1 MDFTLEKFLSREEAE
16 DTGERIESVNDLLER
31 LADSVKNAFGY
42 AAGAV
47 KSSLRDIQKT
57 VSASGSALKRTV
69 TSFDQLNR
77 LRAPTGGGLS
87 AAEKRAREAKEAVE
101 LLQESLENLSQGAAA
116 GKLQEL
122 GSAIQTVTQRF
133 MEGDVPTLSYTDR
146 IRTALRESDTFR
158 AITLAASAAVEA
170 LTVPLELAGTAVS
183 SFAQRFPGVQA
194 AMESAAEASNI
205 SAGRIRSIWAP
216 MDAWMEEAVISPV
229 QGRFQALWDRV
240 GFESAEAQTAV
251 ESTFSQTA
259 GNVAAAFTQSWEGV
273 KGAFSFGG
281 NIFDTLSSGILS
293 SFKGAVNGLIDGINS
308 VVSVPF
314 TGLNSALDKLSR
326 VDILGLRP
334 FSGLSW
340 RASVPRIPHLAE
352 GAVLPANKP
361 FLAMVGDQ
369 RNGTNVE
376 APLTTIQEALSLAL
390 EDHLRS
396 NLAGHEATLSL
407 LEKIY
412 GAICAI
418 EIGDTVIGRAYDRY
432 ARDNS
437 VMGGGMY
444 AAY

>member
-1 MDFTLEKFLSREEAE
+1 MYKLLSQEDTDAAGENIDSLRALLEK
-16 DTGERIESVNDLLER
+16 
-31 LADSVKNAFGY
+31 LAQSVKTAFGY
-42 AAGAV
+42 AAGTI
-47 KSSLRDIQKT
+47 KGSLRDVQKT

-69 TSFDQLNR
+69 MSFDQLNR
-77 LRAPTGGGLS
+77 LKAPSGGGLS
-87 AAEKRAREAKEAVE
+87 AAEKKAREAKEAAE
-101 LLQESLENLSQGAAA
+101 ALLQTLQNLGENAVTEPLANLTGAISHVTESFFAGDLSA
-116 GKLQEL
+116 
-122 GSAIQTVTQRF
+122 
-133 MEGDVPTLSYTDR
+133 LSYTDR
-146 IRTALRESDTFR
+146 IRTAMRESEYFT
-158 AITLAASAAVEA
+158 AMTLAASAAVEGMQ
-170 LTVPLELAGTAVS
+170 LPMELAGNAVS
-183 SFAQRFPGVQA
+183 TFAARFPGLEAALQA
-194 AMESAAEASNI
+194 ASEKAGLSAQDIQRVWNPME
-205 SAGRIRSIWAP
+205 
-216 MDAWMEEAVISPV
+216 AWLGEHVIDPV
-229 QGRFQALWDRV
+229 GSRFRALWDRV
-240 GFESAEAQTAV
+240 GIESREAETAV

-259 GNVAAAFTQSWEGV
+259 GNVASAFTGAWEGV

-281 NIFDTLSSGILS
+281 NVFDTLSTGIFS
-293 SFKGAVNGLIDGINS
+293 QFKGAVNGLIDGINS

-314 TGLNSALDKLSR
+314 TGLNSALDSLSR

-376 APLTTIQEALSLAL
+376 APLSTIQEALSLAL

-396 NLAGHEATLSL
+396 NLAGHEATLGL

>member
-1 MDFTLEKFLSREEAE
+1 MYKLLSQEDTDAAGENIDSLRALLEK
-16 DTGERIESVNDLLER
+16 
-31 LADSVKNAFGY
+31 LAQSVKTAFGY
-42 AAGAV
+42 AAGTIQG
-47 KSSLRDIQKT
+47 SLRDVQKT

-69 TSFDQLNR
+69 MSFDQLNR
-77 LRAPTGGGLS
+77 LKAPSGGGLS
-87 AAEKRAREAKEAVE
+87 AAEKKAREAKEAAE
-101 LLQESLENLSQGAAA
+101 ALLRTLQDLGENAVTEPLANLTGAISHVTESFFSGDLSA
-116 GKLQEL
+116 
-122 GSAIQTVTQRF
+122 V
-133 MEGDVPTLSYTDR
+133 SYTDR
-146 IRTALRESDTFR
+146 IRTAMRESEYFT
-158 AITLAASAAVEA
+158 AMTLAASAAVEGMQ
-170 LTVPLELAGTAVS
+170 LPMELAGNAVS
-183 SFAQRFPGVQA
+183 TFAARFPGLEAAMQA
-194 AMESAAEASNI
+194 ATDKAGLSAQDIQRVWNPLEAWL
-205 SAGRIRSIWAP
+205 G
-216 MDAWMEEAVISPV
+216 EHVIDPV
-229 QGRFQALWDRV
+229 GSRFQALWDRV
-240 GFESAEAQTAV
+240 GIESREAETAV

-259 GNVAAAFTQSWEGV
+259 GNVASAFTGAWEGV

-281 NIFDTLSSGILS
+281 NVFDTLSTGIFS
-293 SFKGAVNGLIDGINS
+293 QFKGAVNGLIDGINS

-314 TGLNSALDKLSR
+314 TGLNSALDRLSR

-369 RNGTNVE
+369 RSGTNVE

-396 NLAGHEATLSL
+396 NLAGHEATLGL